1 MSEPTDDS
9 EFSRHAGRY
18 LDQVAAG
25 GREVVVQRDG
35 QPLAVLI
42 SAADW
47 AAWQRLRSRQQA
59 RFRRDLAL
67 IHQAAEEA
75 ALVNSFSEEQARD
88 AAKQAQ
94 QVGRSRLRA
103 ESAGRGVEM
112 ELPHFGAPLQGD
124 GNSMNGP
131 GGVPRT
137 MLDAHLLITYLLG
150 GGKEMRPLLDAW
162 AAGQVELLVPRFL
175 LLDLRGGV
183 DALAEQGRL
192 DPEAGECLLEL
203 LVREGELVA
212 DPLLPPGFRPGPRP
226 RLN

>member
-1 MSEPTDDS
+1 MTEPVDDS
-9 EFSRHAGRY
+9 EFAKHAGRY
-18 LDQVAAG
+18 LDQVAEG
-25 GREVVVQRDG
+25 GDAVVVERAG
-35 QPLAVLI
+35 RPVAALI
-42 SAADW
+42 SASDW

-103 ESAGRGVEM
+103 ESGGRGVEM
-112 ELPHFGAPLQGD
+112 ELPHFGPPLQGD

-137 MLDAHLLITYLLG
+137 MLDAHLLLTYLLG

-175 LLDLRGGV
+175 LLDLHGGV
-183 DALAEQGRL
+183 DALSEQGRL

-203 LVREGELVA
+203 LVREGEAVA